1 MGFSLSEYQ
10 IMELGC
16 FSNKI
21 QFLLNGEVIWQASD
35 FPLSKELH
43 DQIIIV
49 VKTFPIRTRY
59 CHLKTLRLSRN
70 INNGEEEN
78 LLPCLYFLFTSSYT
92 LCPFVVSFEPE
103 RWNIQSAHPI
113 TLFTHFKTNTKSINM
128 YRLLRCCVL
137 IKKSKHSES
146 HEMGQANYRPQIS
159 INDEHSLYSISLTQ
173 SNPQ

>member
-113 TLFTHFKTNTKSINM
+113 TLFTHFKTNTK
-128 YRLLRCCVL
+128 YRVLRCYVL
-137 IKKSKHSES
+137 KNQNLVKVMKWARLARE
-146 HEMGQANYRPQIS
+146 QQIS
-159 INDEHSLYSISLTQ
+159 ISDEHSIYSISLV
-173 SNPQ
+173 